1 MLRSVPAPVADQQV
15 ASAVVLRIAITM
27 IDVLAIM
34 LTHSALSL
42 EQSPGSLP
50 RSVVSAMLE
59 VVLPLIP

>member
-1 MLRSVPAPVADQQV
+1 MLRPVPAPAAHQQV
-15 ASAVVLRIAITM
+15 TPTIVPRVTITM

-34 LTHSALSL
+34 LTHSALAL

-50 RSVVSAMLE
+50 RSIVSTMLK

>member
-1 MLRSVPAPVADQQV
+1 MLRPVPAPVAHQQV
-15 ASAVVLRIAITM
+15 APTIVPRVAITM

-50 RSVVSAMLE
+50 RSIVSAMLE